1 MIRDSSEHLLTVIN
15 DILDF
20 SKIEAGKLT
29 RDYVPL
35 PLRRVVEE
43 SVHLLA
49 PTAHEKNLQLITL
62 IDDKIPARLL
72 GDPLRL
78 KQILSNLIGNAI
90 KFSQQGS
97 IIVEA
102 TLLNRQQNKETH
114 IG

>member
-1 MIRDSSEHLLTVIN
+1 M
-15 DILDF
+15 
-20 SKIEAGKLT
+20 
-29 RDYVPL
+29 PL
-35 PLRRVVEE
+35 PLRRMVEE
-43 SVHLLA
+43 SVHILA

-97 IIVEA
+97 IIVEP
-102 TLLNRQQNKETH
+102 TLLNRPENQLTIEVRLADSGIGLPAEQQADLLRACAR
-114 IG
+114 